1 MKSIPIIFTLTIS
14 LMSGIA
20 SATII
25 YVKLNYP
32 LDALKKC
39 IEGWVEFEVTVMP
52 GGFFEN
58 VKIKDSYPEGVFNE
72 AARKALMK
80 YMLVLKEL
88 IGVTAPV
95 HGVKRKIGY
104 NLDGEF
110 IQK

>member
-25 YVKLNYP
+25 YVKPNYP
-32 LDALKKC
+32 LEAPKNY

-58 VKIKDSYPEGVFNE
+58 FKIIDSYPEGVFDE

-80 YMLVLKEL
+80 YKLVPREL
-88 IGVTAPV
+88 IGVPQFMA
-95 HGVKRKIGY
+95 
-104 NLDGEF
+104 
-110 IQK
+110 

>member
-1 MKSIPIIFTLTIS
+1 MKSIPITFILTIS
-14 LMSGIA
+14 LVSGFA

-25 YVKLNYP
+25 YVRPNYP
-32 LDALKKC
+32 LEALKNC

-52 GGFFEN
+52 GSFFEN
-58 VKIKDSYPEGVFNE
+58 VKIIDSYPEGVFDE

-80 YMLVLKEL
+80 YKLVPKEL

-95 HGVKRKIGY
+95 HGVKRKISY
-104 NLDGEF
+104 NLDGEC